1 MTDNKIW
8 MLLGKNI
15 LYVKHLSSSY
25 SLMLVNYVV
34 FFFLTP
40 YTLNKLGEE
49 QYGIWALISSILAYF
64 NLSNLGL
71 NNSFL
76 LELPKCKN
84 DPTKFNKLFNTV
96 FICLLLLS
104 VGTTIIFLILYIGFE
119 NLFKIEIGYLDTA
132 KHTFTIV
139 YFIFILTFVCSIFE
153 NIIYAT
159 NQIHKKN
166 NLE

>member
-1 MTDNKIW
+1 MSMTDNKIW
-8 MLLGKNI
+8 ILLGKNI

-76 LELPKCKN
+76 LGKGLN
-84 DPTKFNKLFNTV
+84 RHA
-96 FICLLLLS
+96 
-104 VGTTIIFLILYIGFE
+104 G
-119 NLFKIEIGYLDTA
+119 
-132 KHTFTIV
+132 
-139 YFIFILTFVCSIFE
+139 
-153 NIIYAT
+153 
-159 NQIHKKN
+159 
-166 NLE
+166 